1 MGNNDL
7 FDISKL
13 DEMNSNPVTDQIDET
28 FKKVIKEKTKVI
40 SKEELNNFKDSE
52 EPSLNSDGEIELG
65 IGEDP
70 SSMSLES
77 NQDVNPSSNTF
88 DEGFELNLSE
98 TTGVDL
104 NQEVSGKDIQLTD
117 GEELF
122 GDLPITIDSSEES
135 LSLTEAPVEAVADQ
149 ETVLSDL
156 DFGSIPVVSEHETKD
171 HSDILTLD
179 DLGLDPDIPDL
190 GESDA
195 ASDHEGVL
203 LDSQEFSVHMNS
215 GADEEISDDARRKL
229 EEIDEILVE
238 DATRVKQQSL
248 NKEKSLIQDVFSL
261 QEIENHHEQNA
272 PLANSG
278 TDNRDLKDF
287 KEFKDISYAY
297 SGEMERIQA
306 TLSNL
311 RTDRE
316 ELLLK
321 IQELE
326 ENKVLQSRQI
336 LSQRA
341 EIDERKIELTI
352 IRKKLHEEINN
363 LKDSLIVH
371 EERRLILEE
380 KNRVLNLE
388 LDKSRQKNKI
398 DIKHIQMR
406 EKELEQKLELLKSD
420 AETQIRNRDLKILEL
435 KRKIDAMEFDMES
448 ISSQEKKSIESRF
461 ELEDKLEK
469 AIKTLRS
476 AISALED
483 EGNRSDAMKILKKNI
498 DI

>member
-28 FKKVIKEKTKVI
+28 FRKVIKEKTKVI
-40 SKEELNNFKDSE
+40 SKEELSNFKESE
-52 EPSLNSDGEIELG
+52 EPLLNSDGEIELG
-65 IGEDP
+65 LGEDP

-77 NQDVNPSSNTF
+77 NQDVNPSSSTF

-104 NQEVSGKDIQLTD
+104 NQEVSAKDIQLTD

-122 GDLPITIDSSEES
+122 GDLSIAIDSSEES
-135 LSLTEAPVEAVADQ
+135 LSLTEAPMEAVADQ

-156 DFGSIPVVSEHETKD
+156 DFGSIPEVDEHEIKD
-171 HSDILTLD
+171 RSDILTLN
-179 DLGLDPDIPDL
+179 DLGVDPDIPDL

-195 ASDHEGVL
+195 AGDHEGVL
-203 LDSQEFSVHMNS
+203 LDSQEFSVHMSS
-215 GADEEISDDARRKL
+215 GPDEEMSDDARRKL

-272 PLANSG
+272 PFVNSG

-321 IQELE
+321 IQQLE
-326 ENKVLQSRQI
+326 EDKVLQSRQI

-406 EKELEQKLELLKSD
+406 EKDLEQKLELLKSD

-469 AIKTLRS
+469 AIKTLRN
-476 AISALED
+476 AISTLEE

>member
-40 SKEELNNFKDSE
+40 SKEELINFKDSE

-65 IGEDP
+65 IGEDT

-77 NQDVNPSSNTF
+77 NKDVTPSSNTF
-88 DEGFELNLSE
+88 DEGFELDLSE

-104 NQEVSGKDIQLTD
+104 NQEVSVKDIQLTN

-122 GDLPITIDSSEES
+122 GDLPVTIDSSEES
-135 LSLTEAPVEAVADQ
+135 LSLTEAPMDAVTDQ
-149 ETVLSDL
+149 ETDLSDL
-156 DFGSIPVVSEHETKD
+156 DFGSIPEVGEDETKD
-171 HSDILTLD
+171 HGDILTLN
-179 DLGLDPDIPDL
+179 DLGVDPDIPDL

-195 ASDHEGVL
+195 ASEHEGAL
-203 LDSQEFSVHMNS
+203 LDSQEFSVHMS
-215 GADEEISDDARRKL
+215 SVADEEMSDDARRKL

-238 DATRVKQQSL
+238 EATRVKQQSF

-272 PLANSG
+272 PMVNSG
-278 TDNRDLKDF
+278 TGNSDLKDF
-287 KEFKDISYAY
+287 KDISNAY

-306 TLSNL
+306 TISNL

-321 IQELE
+321 IQQLE
-326 ENKVLQSRQI
+326 EDKVLQSRQI

-448 ISSQEKKSIESRF
+448 ISSQEKKSVESRF
-461 ELEDKLEK
+461 ELENKLDK
-469 AIKTLRS
+469 AIKTLRN
-476 AISALED
+476 AISALEE